1 MIPASVFILTKNSA
15 KTLRRALESV
25 KEFADIVICDGGST
39 DDTLAIV
46 KEFGALVYPQAGE
59 CLDPHGRIIDYACAR
74 NACVAKT
81 KYDWVVYIDS
91 DEEMSPELREEIRR
105 IVESSN
111 PTHFFWRI
119 PARIVVGE
127 REVKYSSNYPGYQIR
142 FFNKKTGAAFAKAIH
157 ERLRFDRARW
167 SVGTLSGTWRY
178 FVPSDPYAL
187 YSDFGSYFSVEA
199 KRASTMAFSTRL
211 RLAFLAYFTALKVV
225 VKSLRNYLLHG
236 FRDSMPVSH
245 EWSRIKYQLLLARTF
260 LTCRVPKV

>member
-105 IVESSN
+105 IVESPN
-111 PTHFFWRI
+111 PEHFFWRI

-127 REVKYSSNYPGYQIR
+127 REIKHSSNYPGYQIR
-142 FFNKKTGAAFAKAIH
+142 FYNKKTGAEFAKAIH
-157 ERLRFDRARW
+157 ERVRFNREQW
-167 SVGTLSGTWRY
+167 SVGTLSGPWRY
-178 FVPSDPYAL
+178 FIPSDPAAL
-187 YSDFGSYFSVEA
+187 YSDFASYFKIEA
-199 KRASTMAFSTRL
+199 ARAKNMAFTARL
-211 RLAFLAYFTALKVV
+211 
-225 VKSLRNYLLHG
+225 
-236 FRDSMPVSH
+236 
-245 EWSRIKYQLLLARTF
+245 
-260 LTCRVPKV
+260 